1 MKGISFIL
9 VCIAYVS
16 EQRIKAY
23 TLGSISEGVSIVILS
38 NKLKFKMH
46 EIITSECVAKGI
58 AAEHIELGCE
68 HAEYWF
74 EKTNS
79 LSQSVL
85 SGIAVAKGQ
94 QKRAEHQ
101 RRSSL
106 IVWQ

>member
-1 MKGISFIL
+1 M
-9 VCIAYVS
+9 
-16 EQRIKAY
+16 
-23 TLGSISEGVSIVILS
+23 ILS
-38 NKLKFKMH
+38 NRLKDKMH

-58 AAEHIELGCE
+58 AEEHIELGRK

-74 EKTNS
+74 EKTNN

-94 QKRAEHQ
+94 QKRADHQ
-101 RRSSL
+101 SGSSL